1 MELLE
6 SGTKS
11 FLVMEAV
18 NGKSIGQRM
27 RKGERF
33 SSREILKT
41 GIALSGILCYLHA
54 QNPPVFYR
62 DLKPD
67 NVMIT
72 ERGEIYLVDFGAA
85 GTEET
90 GVEVR
95 YGTRGYAAPEQY
107 NGKCDARSDLYA
119 LGALLAAMAKHAKKR
134 QKRGLWRVMEKC
146 MQKKPEERYASA
158 REVKKALR
166 RLERKQKGRKTLR
179 IFAVFAFLTG
189 GAAAVASRM
198 PWGQFPAADEWE
210 EQGDLWFCGNPV
222 EEGSLPNYQKA
233 REAFLKADHLSQ
245 AGRVEQELVEYC
257 LADDAAREK
266 MQMEPLLAEFYDDT
280 QQEPE
285 KEKRCR
291 RYLAV
296 AGMYFSFSE
305 ELARENDTDAMRKG
319 IEVLEKAAGENMEG
333 KWEAVIWQRLAD
345 ACYLGGKSGDGE
357 REQDWCQESFLY
369 YERLLCSRQDGNRR
383 KNLLRAAELALQF
396 DMQEKTEPQ
405 RGSRNSGNGG
415 GHFLS
420 ADQKKMGGSRMRKKT
435 ICAMMTGFL
444 AVQGIEVHAETQQT
458 TGEAASAVESVE
470 LEAEIIENSDVTDAD
485 GKAGPEEL
493 LPDEK
498 SEEEPPIE
506 EKPEQEPEPP
516 EEKTDPAETGK
527 KETEEEKMLP
537 PTVIP
542 DPEKEPAERWE
553 ETDTKESGTEE
564 SDSERTDFGE
574 MDTEKP
580 DYEDAGS
587 EKSGTENLM
596 PEDSEPEKPDME
608 ETKQESPS
616 TEKESENQTSETKAP
631 EKEEPTVMPDAGKA
645 NTEKQEQTEPG
656 QSSPEKEELKT
667 DEQLPVAAAT
677 PEEVTQDP
685 DDTPLQTEESSPPPA
700 ETPSESAGEEPS
712 QIPPQIIADFI
723 LSQIAD
729 EDFEAPNPLII
740 RPADTSVEID
750 PGYTPEILLEG
761 AADTAEILSC
771 MVNGSEAEYE
781 WKENKICLKAES
793 LSEGYNRITVK
804 VRGADGIVRTMKP
817 WEVNV
822 KPKTSTLVSQRTSQK
837 PKGTH
842 LLQSL
847 RRLWNLIRAIAEI
860 QNQTTRYLRALC
872 RK

>member
-1 MELLE
+1 
-6 SGTKS
+6 
-11 FLVMEAV
+11 
-18 NGKSIGQRM
+18 
-27 RKGERF
+27 
-33 SSREILKT
+33 
-41 GIALSGILCYLHA
+41 
-54 QNPPVFYR
+54 
-62 DLKPD
+62 
-67 NVMIT
+67 
-72 ERGEIYLVDFGAA
+72 
-85 GTEET
+85 
-90 GVEVR
+90 
-95 YGTRGYAAPEQY
+95 
-107 NGKCDARSDLYA
+107 
-119 LGALLAAMAKHAKKR
+119 
-134 QKRGLWRVMEKC
+134 
-146 MQKKPEERYASA
+146 
-158 REVKKALR
+158 
-166 RLERKQKGRKTLR
+166 
-179 IFAVFAFLTG
+179 
-189 GAAAVASRM
+189 
-198 PWGQFPAADEWE
+198 
-210 EQGDLWFCGNPV
+210 
-222 EEGSLPNYQKA
+222 
-233 REAFLKADHLSQ
+233 
-245 AGRVEQELVEYC
+245 
-257 LADDAAREK
+257 
-266 MQMEPLLAEFYDDT
+266 
-280 QQEPE
+280 
-285 KEKRCR
+285 
-291 RYLAV
+291 
-296 AGMYFSFSE
+296 
-305 ELARENDTDAMRKG
+305 
-319 IEVLEKAAGENMEG
+319 
-333 KWEAVIWQRLAD
+333 
-345 ACYLGGKSGDGE
+345 
-357 REQDWCQESFLY
+357 
-369 YERLLCSRQDGNRR
+369 
-383 KNLLRAAELALQF
+383 
-396 DMQEKTEPQ
+396 
-405 RGSRNSGNGG
+405 
-415 GHFLS
+415 
-420 ADQKKMGGSRMRKKT
+420 MRKKT

-553 ETDTKESGTEE
+553 EEEEEISEDSESGKPEELPEAGDMGSGESESEEGCEETDTKESETE
-564 SDSERTDFGE
+564 
-574 MDTEKP
+574 
-580 DYEDAGS
+580 
-587 EKSGTENLM
+587 
-596 PEDSEPEKPDME
+596 
-608 ETKQESPS
+608 
-616 TEKESENQTSETKAP
+616 ESENQTSETKAP
-631 EKEEPTVMPDAGKA
+631 EKEEPTVMPDAGKS

-700 ETPSESAGEEPS
+700 ETSSESAGEEPS

-837 PKGTH
+837 PKGTR

>member
-1 MELLE
+1 
-6 SGTKS
+6 
-11 FLVMEAV
+11 
-18 NGKSIGQRM
+18 
-27 RKGERF
+27 
-33 SSREILKT
+33 
-41 GIALSGILCYLHA
+41 
-54 QNPPVFYR
+54 
-62 DLKPD
+62 
-67 NVMIT
+67 
-72 ERGEIYLVDFGAA
+72 
-85 GTEET
+85 
-90 GVEVR
+90 
-95 YGTRGYAAPEQY
+95 
-107 NGKCDARSDLYA
+107 
-119 LGALLAAMAKHAKKR
+119 
-134 QKRGLWRVMEKC
+134 
-146 MQKKPEERYASA
+146 
-158 REVKKALR
+158 
-166 RLERKQKGRKTLR
+166 
-179 IFAVFAFLTG
+179 
-189 GAAAVASRM
+189 
-198 PWGQFPAADEWE
+198 
-210 EQGDLWFCGNPV
+210 
-222 EEGSLPNYQKA
+222 
-233 REAFLKADHLSQ
+233 
-245 AGRVEQELVEYC
+245 
-257 LADDAAREK
+257 
-266 MQMEPLLAEFYDDT
+266 
-280 QQEPE
+280 
-285 KEKRCR
+285 
-291 RYLAV
+291 
-296 AGMYFSFSE
+296 
-305 ELARENDTDAMRKG
+305 
-319 IEVLEKAAGENMEG
+319 
-333 KWEAVIWQRLAD
+333 
-345 ACYLGGKSGDGE
+345 
-357 REQDWCQESFLY
+357 
-369 YERLLCSRQDGNRR
+369 
-383 KNLLRAAELALQF
+383 
-396 DMQEKTEPQ
+396 
-405 RGSRNSGNGG
+405 
-415 GHFLS
+415 
-420 ADQKKMGGSRMRKKT
+420 
-435 ICAMMTGFL
+435 MMTGFL

-506 EKPEQEPEPP
+506 EKPEQEPETP

-527 KETEEEKMLP
+527 KETEGEEKMLP

-542 DPEKEPAERWE
+542 DPEKEPAEKWEEEEKEISEDSESGKPEELPEEGDMGSGESESEEGCE
-553 ETDTKESGTEE
+553 ETDTKESETEE

-574 MDTEKP
+574 
-580 DYEDAGS
+580 
-587 EKSGTENLM
+587 
-596 PEDSEPEKPDME
+596 E

-616 TEKESENQTSETKAP
+616 TEKESENQNSETKAP
-631 EKEEPTVMPDAGKA
+631 EKEEPTVMPDAGKS

-685 DDTPLQTEESSPPPA
+685 DDIPLQTEESSPPPA

-740 RPADTSVEID
+740 RPADTSVEVD

-822 KPKTSTLVSQRTSQK
+822 NPKTSTLVSQRTSQR
-837 PKGTH
+837 PKGTR
-842 LLQSL
+842 LWQSL

>member
-1 MELLE
+1 
-6 SGTKS
+6 
-11 FLVMEAV
+11 
-18 NGKSIGQRM
+18 
-27 RKGERF
+27 
-33 SSREILKT
+33 
-41 GIALSGILCYLHA
+41 
-54 QNPPVFYR
+54 
-62 DLKPD
+62 
-67 NVMIT
+67 
-72 ERGEIYLVDFGAA
+72 
-85 GTEET
+85 
-90 GVEVR
+90 
-95 YGTRGYAAPEQY
+95 
-107 NGKCDARSDLYA
+107 
-119 LGALLAAMAKHAKKR
+119 
-134 QKRGLWRVMEKC
+134 
-146 MQKKPEERYASA
+146 
-158 REVKKALR
+158 
-166 RLERKQKGRKTLR
+166 
-179 IFAVFAFLTG
+179 
-189 GAAAVASRM
+189 
-198 PWGQFPAADEWE
+198 
-210 EQGDLWFCGNPV
+210 
-222 EEGSLPNYQKA
+222 
-233 REAFLKADHLSQ
+233 
-245 AGRVEQELVEYC
+245 
-257 LADDAAREK
+257 
-266 MQMEPLLAEFYDDT
+266 
-280 QQEPE
+280 
-285 KEKRCR
+285 
-291 RYLAV
+291 
-296 AGMYFSFSE
+296 
-305 ELARENDTDAMRKG
+305 
-319 IEVLEKAAGENMEG
+319 
-333 KWEAVIWQRLAD
+333 
-345 ACYLGGKSGDGE
+345 
-357 REQDWCQESFLY
+357 
-369 YERLLCSRQDGNRR
+369 
-383 KNLLRAAELALQF
+383 
-396 DMQEKTEPQ
+396 
-405 RGSRNSGNGG
+405 
-415 GHFLS
+415 
-420 ADQKKMGGSRMRKKT
+420 MRKKT

-470 LEAEIIENSDVTDAD
+470 LEAEIIGNSDVTDAD

-527 KETEEEKMLP
+527 KEKEGEEKMLP

-553 ETDTKESGTEE
+553 ETDTKESETEE

-596 PEDSEPEKPDME
+596 PEDPEPEKPDME

-631 EKEEPTVMPDAGKA
+631 EKEEPTVMPDVGKS
-645 NTEKQEQTEPG
+645 NIEKQEQTEPG

-685 DDTPLQTEESSPPPA
+685 DDIPLQTEESSPPPA

-837 PKGTH
+837 PKGTR

>member
-1 MELLE
+1 
-6 SGTKS
+6 
-11 FLVMEAV
+11 
-18 NGKSIGQRM
+18 
-27 RKGERF
+27 
-33 SSREILKT
+33 
-41 GIALSGILCYLHA
+41 
-54 QNPPVFYR
+54 
-62 DLKPD
+62 
-67 NVMIT
+67 
-72 ERGEIYLVDFGAA
+72 
-85 GTEET
+85 
-90 GVEVR
+90 
-95 YGTRGYAAPEQY
+95 
-107 NGKCDARSDLYA
+107 
-119 LGALLAAMAKHAKKR
+119 
-134 QKRGLWRVMEKC
+134 
-146 MQKKPEERYASA
+146 
-158 REVKKALR
+158 
-166 RLERKQKGRKTLR
+166 
-179 IFAVFAFLTG
+179 
-189 GAAAVASRM
+189 
-198 PWGQFPAADEWE
+198 
-210 EQGDLWFCGNPV
+210 
-222 EEGSLPNYQKA
+222 
-233 REAFLKADHLSQ
+233 
-245 AGRVEQELVEYC
+245 
-257 LADDAAREK
+257 
-266 MQMEPLLAEFYDDT
+266 
-280 QQEPE
+280 
-285 KEKRCR
+285 
-291 RYLAV
+291 
-296 AGMYFSFSE
+296 
-305 ELARENDTDAMRKG
+305 
-319 IEVLEKAAGENMEG
+319 
-333 KWEAVIWQRLAD
+333 
-345 ACYLGGKSGDGE
+345 
-357 REQDWCQESFLY
+357 
-369 YERLLCSRQDGNRR
+369 
-383 KNLLRAAELALQF
+383 
-396 DMQEKTEPQ
+396 
-405 RGSRNSGNGG
+405 
-415 GHFLS
+415 
-420 ADQKKMGGSRMRKKT
+420 MRKKT

-470 LEAEIIENSDVTDAD
+470 LKAEIIENSDVTDAD

-527 KETEEEKMLP
+527 KETEGEEKMLP

-553 ETDTKESGTEE
+553 EEEEEISEDSESGKPEELPEAGDMGSGESESEEGCEETDTKESETE
-564 SDSERTDFGE
+564 
-574 MDTEKP
+574 
-580 DYEDAGS
+580 
-587 EKSGTENLM
+587 
-596 PEDSEPEKPDME
+596 
-608 ETKQESPS
+608 
-616 TEKESENQTSETKAP
+616 ESENQTSETKAP
-631 EKEEPTVMPDAGKA
+631 EKEEPTVMPDAGKS
-645 NTEKQEQTEPG
+645 NTEKQEQTGPG

-685 DDTPLQTEESSPPPA
+685 DDIPLQTEESSPPPA

-712 QIPPQIIADFI
+712 QIRPQIIADFV

-837 PKGTH
+837 PKGIR
-842 LLQSL
+842 LWQSL

>member
-1 MELLE
+1 
-6 SGTKS
+6 
-11 FLVMEAV
+11 
-18 NGKSIGQRM
+18 
-27 RKGERF
+27 
-33 SSREILKT
+33 
-41 GIALSGILCYLHA
+41 
-54 QNPPVFYR
+54 
-62 DLKPD
+62 
-67 NVMIT
+67 
-72 ERGEIYLVDFGAA
+72 
-85 GTEET
+85 
-90 GVEVR
+90 
-95 YGTRGYAAPEQY
+95 
-107 NGKCDARSDLYA
+107 
-119 LGALLAAMAKHAKKR
+119 
-134 QKRGLWRVMEKC
+134 
-146 MQKKPEERYASA
+146 
-158 REVKKALR
+158 
-166 RLERKQKGRKTLR
+166 
-179 IFAVFAFLTG
+179 
-189 GAAAVASRM
+189 
-198 PWGQFPAADEWE
+198 
-210 EQGDLWFCGNPV
+210 
-222 EEGSLPNYQKA
+222 
-233 REAFLKADHLSQ
+233 
-245 AGRVEQELVEYC
+245 
-257 LADDAAREK
+257 
-266 MQMEPLLAEFYDDT
+266 
-280 QQEPE
+280 
-285 KEKRCR
+285 
-291 RYLAV
+291 
-296 AGMYFSFSE
+296 
-305 ELARENDTDAMRKG
+305 
-319 IEVLEKAAGENMEG
+319 
-333 KWEAVIWQRLAD
+333 
-345 ACYLGGKSGDGE
+345 
-357 REQDWCQESFLY
+357 
-369 YERLLCSRQDGNRR
+369 
-383 KNLLRAAELALQF
+383 
-396 DMQEKTEPQ
+396 
-405 RGSRNSGNGG
+405 
-415 GHFLS
+415 
-420 ADQKKMGGSRMRKKT
+420 MRKKT

-542 DPEKEPAERWE
+542 DPEKEPAERCE
-553 ETDTKESGTEE
+553 ETDTKESETEE

-580 DYEDAGS
+580 DYEDTGS

-596 PEDSEPEKPDME
+596 PEDPEPEKPDME

-631 EKEEPTVMPDAGKA
+631 EKEEPTVMPDAGKS
-645 NTEKQEQTEPG
+645 NTEKQEQTGPG

-685 DDTPLQTEESSPPPA
+685 DDIPLQTEESSPPPA

-837 PKGTH
+837 PKGTR

>member
-1 MELLE
+1 
-6 SGTKS
+6 
-11 FLVMEAV
+11 
-18 NGKSIGQRM
+18 
-27 RKGERF
+27 
-33 SSREILKT
+33 
-41 GIALSGILCYLHA
+41 
-54 QNPPVFYR
+54 
-62 DLKPD
+62 
-67 NVMIT
+67 
-72 ERGEIYLVDFGAA
+72 
-85 GTEET
+85 
-90 GVEVR
+90 
-95 YGTRGYAAPEQY
+95 
-107 NGKCDARSDLYA
+107 
-119 LGALLAAMAKHAKKR
+119 
-134 QKRGLWRVMEKC
+134 
-146 MQKKPEERYASA
+146 
-158 REVKKALR
+158 
-166 RLERKQKGRKTLR
+166 
-179 IFAVFAFLTG
+179 
-189 GAAAVASRM
+189 
-198 PWGQFPAADEWE
+198 
-210 EQGDLWFCGNPV
+210 
-222 EEGSLPNYQKA
+222 
-233 REAFLKADHLSQ
+233 
-245 AGRVEQELVEYC
+245 
-257 LADDAAREK
+257 
-266 MQMEPLLAEFYDDT
+266 
-280 QQEPE
+280 
-285 KEKRCR
+285 
-291 RYLAV
+291 
-296 AGMYFSFSE
+296 
-305 ELARENDTDAMRKG
+305 
-319 IEVLEKAAGENMEG
+319 
-333 KWEAVIWQRLAD
+333 
-345 ACYLGGKSGDGE
+345 
-357 REQDWCQESFLY
+357 
-369 YERLLCSRQDGNRR
+369 
-383 KNLLRAAELALQF
+383 
-396 DMQEKTEPQ
+396 
-405 RGSRNSGNGG
+405 
-415 GHFLS
+415 
-420 ADQKKMGGSRMRKKT
+420 
-435 ICAMMTGFL
+435 MMTGFL

-458 TGEAASAVESVE
+458 TGEAASAVESVK

-506 EKPEQEPEPP
+506 EKPEQEPETP

-527 KETEEEKMLP
+527 KETEGEEKMLP

-553 ETDTKESGTEE
+553 EEEKEISEDSESGKPEELPEEGDMGSGESESEEGCEETDTKESETEE

-574 MDTEKP
+574 
-580 DYEDAGS
+580 
-587 EKSGTENLM
+587 
-596 PEDSEPEKPDME
+596 E

-616 TEKESENQTSETKAP
+616 TEKESENQNSETKAP
-631 EKEEPTVMPDAGKA
+631 EKEEPTVMPDAGKS

-685 DDTPLQTEESSPPPA
+685 DDIPLQTEESSPPPA

-740 RPADTSVEID
+740 RPADTSVEVD

-793 LSEGYNRITVK
+793 FSEGYNRITVK

-822 KPKTSTLVSQRTSQK
+822 NPKTSTLVSQRTSQR
-837 PKGTH
+837 PKGTR
-842 LLQSL
+842 LWQSL

>member
-1 MELLE
+1 MPA
-6 SGTKS
+6 GCHGGS
-11 FLVMEAV
+11 F
-18 NGKSIGQRM
+18 R
-27 RKGERF
+27 
-33 SSREILKT
+33 
-41 GIALSGILCYLHA
+41 
-54 QNPPVFYR
+54 
-62 DLKPD
+62 
-67 NVMIT
+67 
-72 ERGEIYLVDFGAA
+72 
-85 GTEET
+85 
-90 GVEVR
+90 
-95 YGTRGYAAPEQY
+95 
-107 NGKCDARSDLYA
+107 
-119 LGALLAAMAKHAKKR
+119 
-134 QKRGLWRVMEKC
+134 
-146 MQKKPEERYASA
+146 
-158 REVKKALR
+158 
-166 RLERKQKGRKTLR
+166 
-179 IFAVFAFLTG
+179 
-189 GAAAVASRM
+189 
-198 PWGQFPAADEWE
+198 AADEWE

-285 KEKRCR
+285 KENAAADILLLQECILVFPKNWRVKMTR
-291 RYLAV
+291 RHAERNRS
-296 AGMYFSFSE
+296 AGKM
-305 ELARENDTDAMRKG
+305 
-319 IEVLEKAAGENMEG
+319 AAGENMEG
-333 KWEAVIWQRLAD
+333 QWEAVIWQRLAD

-396 DMQEKTEPQ
+396 DSRKSRTVPQ

-444 AVQGIEVHAETQQT
+444 AVQGTEVHAETQQT
-458 TGEAASAVESVE
+458 TGRGLQVAVESVE

-516 EEKTDPAETGK
+516 EEKTGPAETGK
-527 KETEEEKMLP
+527 KETEGEEKMLP
-537 PTVIP
+537 PTVVP

-553 ETDTKESGTEE
+553 EEEEEISEDSESGKPEELPEAGDMGSGESESEEGCEETDTKESETEE

-580 DYEDAGS
+580 DYEDTGS

-596 PEDSEPEKPDME
+596 PEDPEPEKPDME

-631 EKEEPTVMPDAGKA
+631 EKEEPTVMPDAGKS

-685 DDTPLQTEESSPPPA
+685 DDIPLQTEESSPPPA
-700 ETPSESAGEEPS
+700 ETLSESAGEEPS

-723 LSQIAD
+723 LAQIAD
-729 EDFEAPNPLII
+729 EDFEAPIPLII

-837 PKGTH
+837 PKGTR
-842 LLQSL
+842 LLAVPEAPLEPDS
-847 RRLWNLIRAIAEI
+847 
-860 QNQTTRYLRALC
+860 C
-872 RK
+872 HC

>member
-1 MELLE
+1 
-6 SGTKS
+6 
-11 FLVMEAV
+11 
-18 NGKSIGQRM
+18 
-27 RKGERF
+27 
-33 SSREILKT
+33 
-41 GIALSGILCYLHA
+41 
-54 QNPPVFYR
+54 
-62 DLKPD
+62 
-67 NVMIT
+67 
-72 ERGEIYLVDFGAA
+72 
-85 GTEET
+85 
-90 GVEVR
+90 
-95 YGTRGYAAPEQY
+95 
-107 NGKCDARSDLYA
+107 
-119 LGALLAAMAKHAKKR
+119 
-134 QKRGLWRVMEKC
+134 
-146 MQKKPEERYASA
+146 
-158 REVKKALR
+158 
-166 RLERKQKGRKTLR
+166 
-179 IFAVFAFLTG
+179 
-189 GAAAVASRM
+189 
-198 PWGQFPAADEWE
+198 
-210 EQGDLWFCGNPV
+210 
-222 EEGSLPNYQKA
+222 
-233 REAFLKADHLSQ
+233 
-245 AGRVEQELVEYC
+245 
-257 LADDAAREK
+257 
-266 MQMEPLLAEFYDDT
+266 
-280 QQEPE
+280 
-285 KEKRCR
+285 
-291 RYLAV
+291 
-296 AGMYFSFSE
+296 
-305 ELARENDTDAMRKG
+305 
-319 IEVLEKAAGENMEG
+319 
-333 KWEAVIWQRLAD
+333 
-345 ACYLGGKSGDGE
+345 
-357 REQDWCQESFLY
+357 
-369 YERLLCSRQDGNRR
+369 
-383 KNLLRAAELALQF
+383 
-396 DMQEKTEPQ
+396 
-405 RGSRNSGNGG
+405 
-415 GHFLS
+415 
-420 ADQKKMGGSRMRKKT
+420 MRKKT

-470 LEAEIIENSDVTDAD
+470 LKAEIIENSDVTDAD

-527 KETEEEKMLP
+527 KETEGEEKMLP

-542 DPEKEPAERWE
+542 DPEKEPAEKWEEEEEEISEDSESGKPEELPEAGDMGSGESESEEGCE
-553 ETDTKESGTEE
+553 ETDTKESETE
-564 SDSERTDFGE
+564 
-574 MDTEKP
+574 
-580 DYEDAGS
+580 
-587 EKSGTENLM
+587 
-596 PEDSEPEKPDME
+596 
-608 ETKQESPS
+608 
-616 TEKESENQTSETKAP
+616 ESENQTSETKAP
-631 EKEEPTVMPDAGKA
+631 EKEEPTVMPDAGKS

-685 DDTPLQTEESSPPPA
+685 DDIPLQTEESSPPPA

-729 EDFEAPNPLII
+729 EDFEAPIPLII

-837 PKGTH
+837 PKGTR
-842 LLQSL
+842 LWQSL

>member
-1 MELLE
+1 
-6 SGTKS
+6 
-11 FLVMEAV
+11 
-18 NGKSIGQRM
+18 
-27 RKGERF
+27 
-33 SSREILKT
+33 
-41 GIALSGILCYLHA
+41 
-54 QNPPVFYR
+54 
-62 DLKPD
+62 
-67 NVMIT
+67 
-72 ERGEIYLVDFGAA
+72 
-85 GTEET
+85 
-90 GVEVR
+90 
-95 YGTRGYAAPEQY
+95 
-107 NGKCDARSDLYA
+107 
-119 LGALLAAMAKHAKKR
+119 
-134 QKRGLWRVMEKC
+134 
-146 MQKKPEERYASA
+146 
-158 REVKKALR
+158 
-166 RLERKQKGRKTLR
+166 
-179 IFAVFAFLTG
+179 
-189 GAAAVASRM
+189 
-198 PWGQFPAADEWE
+198 
-210 EQGDLWFCGNPV
+210 
-222 EEGSLPNYQKA
+222 
-233 REAFLKADHLSQ
+233 
-245 AGRVEQELVEYC
+245 
-257 LADDAAREK
+257 
-266 MQMEPLLAEFYDDT
+266 
-280 QQEPE
+280 
-285 KEKRCR
+285 
-291 RYLAV
+291 
-296 AGMYFSFSE
+296 
-305 ELARENDTDAMRKG
+305 
-319 IEVLEKAAGENMEG
+319 
-333 KWEAVIWQRLAD
+333 
-345 ACYLGGKSGDGE
+345 
-357 REQDWCQESFLY
+357 
-369 YERLLCSRQDGNRR
+369 
-383 KNLLRAAELALQF
+383 
-396 DMQEKTEPQ
+396 
-405 RGSRNSGNGG
+405 
-415 GHFLS
+415 
-420 ADQKKMGGSRMRKKT
+420 MRKKT

-527 KETEEEKMLP
+527 KEKEGEEKMLP

-553 ETDTKESGTEE
+553 ETDTKESETEE

-596 PEDSEPEKPDME
+596 PEDPEPEKPDME

-631 EKEEPTVMPDAGKA
+631 EKEEPTVMPDAGKS
-645 NTEKQEQTEPG
+645 NTEKQEQTGPG

-685 DDTPLQTEESSPPPA
+685 DDIPLQTEESSPPPA
-700 ETPSESAGEEPS
+700 ETPSKSAGEEPS
-712 QIPPQIIADFI
+712 QIRPQIIADFV

-837 PKGTH
+837 PKGTR

-847 RRLWNLIRAIAEI
+847 RHLWNLIRAIAEI

>member
-1 MELLE
+1 
-6 SGTKS
+6 
-11 FLVMEAV
+11 
-18 NGKSIGQRM
+18 
-27 RKGERF
+27 
-33 SSREILKT
+33 
-41 GIALSGILCYLHA
+41 
-54 QNPPVFYR
+54 
-62 DLKPD
+62 
-67 NVMIT
+67 
-72 ERGEIYLVDFGAA
+72 
-85 GTEET
+85 
-90 GVEVR
+90 
-95 YGTRGYAAPEQY
+95 
-107 NGKCDARSDLYA
+107 
-119 LGALLAAMAKHAKKR
+119 
-134 QKRGLWRVMEKC
+134 
-146 MQKKPEERYASA
+146 
-158 REVKKALR
+158 
-166 RLERKQKGRKTLR
+166 
-179 IFAVFAFLTG
+179 
-189 GAAAVASRM
+189 
-198 PWGQFPAADEWE
+198 
-210 EQGDLWFCGNPV
+210 
-222 EEGSLPNYQKA
+222 
-233 REAFLKADHLSQ
+233 
-245 AGRVEQELVEYC
+245 
-257 LADDAAREK
+257 
-266 MQMEPLLAEFYDDT
+266 
-280 QQEPE
+280 
-285 KEKRCR
+285 
-291 RYLAV
+291 
-296 AGMYFSFSE
+296 
-305 ELARENDTDAMRKG
+305 
-319 IEVLEKAAGENMEG
+319 
-333 KWEAVIWQRLAD
+333 
-345 ACYLGGKSGDGE
+345 
-357 REQDWCQESFLY
+357 
-369 YERLLCSRQDGNRR
+369 
-383 KNLLRAAELALQF
+383 
-396 DMQEKTEPQ
+396 
-405 RGSRNSGNGG
+405 
-415 GHFLS
+415 
-420 ADQKKMGGSRMRKKT
+420 
-435 ICAMMTGFL
+435 MMTGFL

-527 KETEEEKMLP
+527 KETEGEEKMLP

-553 ETDTKESGTEE
+553 EEEEEISEDSESGKPEELPEAGDMGSGESESEEGCEETDTKESETE
-564 SDSERTDFGE
+564 
-574 MDTEKP
+574 
-580 DYEDAGS
+580 
-587 EKSGTENLM
+587 
-596 PEDSEPEKPDME
+596 
-608 ETKQESPS
+608 
-616 TEKESENQTSETKAP
+616 ESENQTSETKAP
-631 EKEEPTVMPDAGKA
+631 EKEEPTVMPDAGKS

-685 DDTPLQTEESSPPPA
+685 DDIPLQTEESSPPPA

-729 EDFEAPNPLII
+729 EDFEAPIPLII
-740 RPADTSVEID
+740 RPADTSVEVD

-837 PKGTH
+837 PKGTR
-842 LLQSL
+842 LWQSL

>member
-1 MELLE
+1 
-6 SGTKS
+6 
-11 FLVMEAV
+11 
-18 NGKSIGQRM
+18 
-27 RKGERF
+27 
-33 SSREILKT
+33 
-41 GIALSGILCYLHA
+41 
-54 QNPPVFYR
+54 
-62 DLKPD
+62 
-67 NVMIT
+67 
-72 ERGEIYLVDFGAA
+72 
-85 GTEET
+85 
-90 GVEVR
+90 
-95 YGTRGYAAPEQY
+95 
-107 NGKCDARSDLYA
+107 
-119 LGALLAAMAKHAKKR
+119 
-134 QKRGLWRVMEKC
+134 
-146 MQKKPEERYASA
+146 
-158 REVKKALR
+158 
-166 RLERKQKGRKTLR
+166 
-179 IFAVFAFLTG
+179 
-189 GAAAVASRM
+189 
-198 PWGQFPAADEWE
+198 
-210 EQGDLWFCGNPV
+210 
-222 EEGSLPNYQKA
+222 
-233 REAFLKADHLSQ
+233 
-245 AGRVEQELVEYC
+245 
-257 LADDAAREK
+257 
-266 MQMEPLLAEFYDDT
+266 
-280 QQEPE
+280 
-285 KEKRCR
+285 
-291 RYLAV
+291 
-296 AGMYFSFSE
+296 
-305 ELARENDTDAMRKG
+305 
-319 IEVLEKAAGENMEG
+319 
-333 KWEAVIWQRLAD
+333 
-345 ACYLGGKSGDGE
+345 
-357 REQDWCQESFLY
+357 
-369 YERLLCSRQDGNRR
+369 
-383 KNLLRAAELALQF
+383 
-396 DMQEKTEPQ
+396 
-405 RGSRNSGNGG
+405 
-415 GHFLS
+415 
-420 ADQKKMGGSRMRKKT
+420 MRKKT

-527 KETEEEKMLP
+527 KEKEGEEKMLP

-553 ETDTKESGTEE
+553 ETDTKESETEE

-596 PEDSEPEKPDME
+596 PEDPEPEKPDME

-631 EKEEPTVMPDAGKA
+631 EKEEPTVMPDAGKS
-645 NTEKQEQTEPG
+645 NTEKQEQTGPG

-685 DDTPLQTEESSPPPA
+685 DDIPLQTEESSPPPA
-700 ETPSESAGEEPS
+700 ETPSKSAGEEPS
-712 QIPPQIIADFI
+712 QIRPQIIADFV

-837 PKGTH
+837 PKGTR

>member
-1 MELLE
+1 
-6 SGTKS
+6 
-11 FLVMEAV
+11 
-18 NGKSIGQRM
+18 
-27 RKGERF
+27 
-33 SSREILKT
+33 
-41 GIALSGILCYLHA
+41 
-54 QNPPVFYR
+54 
-62 DLKPD
+62 
-67 NVMIT
+67 
-72 ERGEIYLVDFGAA
+72 
-85 GTEET
+85 
-90 GVEVR
+90 
-95 YGTRGYAAPEQY
+95 
-107 NGKCDARSDLYA
+107 
-119 LGALLAAMAKHAKKR
+119 
-134 QKRGLWRVMEKC
+134 
-146 MQKKPEERYASA
+146 
-158 REVKKALR
+158 
-166 RLERKQKGRKTLR
+166 
-179 IFAVFAFLTG
+179 
-189 GAAAVASRM
+189 
-198 PWGQFPAADEWE
+198 
-210 EQGDLWFCGNPV
+210 
-222 EEGSLPNYQKA
+222 
-233 REAFLKADHLSQ
+233 
-245 AGRVEQELVEYC
+245 
-257 LADDAAREK
+257 
-266 MQMEPLLAEFYDDT
+266 
-280 QQEPE
+280 
-285 KEKRCR
+285 
-291 RYLAV
+291 
-296 AGMYFSFSE
+296 
-305 ELARENDTDAMRKG
+305 
-319 IEVLEKAAGENMEG
+319 
-333 KWEAVIWQRLAD
+333 
-345 ACYLGGKSGDGE
+345 
-357 REQDWCQESFLY
+357 
-369 YERLLCSRQDGNRR
+369 
-383 KNLLRAAELALQF
+383 
-396 DMQEKTEPQ
+396 
-405 RGSRNSGNGG
+405 
-415 GHFLS
+415 
-420 ADQKKMGGSRMRKKT
+420 
-435 ICAMMTGFL
+435 MMTGFL

-527 KETEEEKMLP
+527 KEKEGEEKMLP

-553 ETDTKESGTEE
+553 EEEEEISEDSESGKPEELPEAGDMGSGESESEEGCEETDTKESETE
-564 SDSERTDFGE
+564 
-574 MDTEKP
+574 
-580 DYEDAGS
+580 
-587 EKSGTENLM
+587 
-596 PEDSEPEKPDME
+596 
-608 ETKQESPS
+608 
-616 TEKESENQTSETKAP
+616 ESENQTSETKAP
-631 EKEEPTVMPDAGKA
+631 EKEEPAVMPDVGKA
-645 NTEKQEQTEPG
+645 NIKKQEQTEPG

-685 DDTPLQTEESSPPPA
+685 DDIPLQTEESSPPPA

-822 KPKTSTLVSQRTSQK
+822 KPKTSTLVSQRASQK
-837 PKGTH
+837 PKGTR
-842 LLQSL
+842 LWQSL

>member
-1 MELLE
+1 
-6 SGTKS
+6 
-11 FLVMEAV
+11 
-18 NGKSIGQRM
+18 
-27 RKGERF
+27 
-33 SSREILKT
+33 
-41 GIALSGILCYLHA
+41 
-54 QNPPVFYR
+54 
-62 DLKPD
+62 
-67 NVMIT
+67 
-72 ERGEIYLVDFGAA
+72 
-85 GTEET
+85 
-90 GVEVR
+90 
-95 YGTRGYAAPEQY
+95 
-107 NGKCDARSDLYA
+107 
-119 LGALLAAMAKHAKKR
+119 
-134 QKRGLWRVMEKC
+134 
-146 MQKKPEERYASA
+146 
-158 REVKKALR
+158 
-166 RLERKQKGRKTLR
+166 
-179 IFAVFAFLTG
+179 
-189 GAAAVASRM
+189 
-198 PWGQFPAADEWE
+198 
-210 EQGDLWFCGNPV
+210 
-222 EEGSLPNYQKA
+222 
-233 REAFLKADHLSQ
+233 
-245 AGRVEQELVEYC
+245 
-257 LADDAAREK
+257 
-266 MQMEPLLAEFYDDT
+266 
-280 QQEPE
+280 
-285 KEKRCR
+285 
-291 RYLAV
+291 
-296 AGMYFSFSE
+296 
-305 ELARENDTDAMRKG
+305 
-319 IEVLEKAAGENMEG
+319 
-333 KWEAVIWQRLAD
+333 
-345 ACYLGGKSGDGE
+345 
-357 REQDWCQESFLY
+357 
-369 YERLLCSRQDGNRR
+369 
-383 KNLLRAAELALQF
+383 
-396 DMQEKTEPQ
+396 
-405 RGSRNSGNGG
+405 
-415 GHFLS
+415 
-420 ADQKKMGGSRMRKKT
+420 MRKKT

-553 ETDTKESGTEE
+553 ETDTKESETEE

-596 PEDSEPEKPDME
+596 PEDPEPEKPDME

-631 EKEEPTVMPDAGKA
+631 EKEEPTVMPDVGKS
-645 NTEKQEQTEPG
+645 NIEKQEQTEPG

-685 DDTPLQTEESSPPPA
+685 DDIPLQTEESSPPPA
-700 ETPSESAGEEPS
+700 ETPSKSAGEEPS
-712 QIPPQIIADFI
+712 QIRPQIIADFV

-837 PKGTH
+837 PKGTR

>member
-1 MELLE
+1 
-6 SGTKS
+6 
-11 FLVMEAV
+11 
-18 NGKSIGQRM
+18 
-27 RKGERF
+27 
-33 SSREILKT
+33 
-41 GIALSGILCYLHA
+41 
-54 QNPPVFYR
+54 
-62 DLKPD
+62 
-67 NVMIT
+67 
-72 ERGEIYLVDFGAA
+72 
-85 GTEET
+85 
-90 GVEVR
+90 
-95 YGTRGYAAPEQY
+95 
-107 NGKCDARSDLYA
+107 
-119 LGALLAAMAKHAKKR
+119 
-134 QKRGLWRVMEKC
+134 
-146 MQKKPEERYASA
+146 
-158 REVKKALR
+158 
-166 RLERKQKGRKTLR
+166 
-179 IFAVFAFLTG
+179 
-189 GAAAVASRM
+189 
-198 PWGQFPAADEWE
+198 
-210 EQGDLWFCGNPV
+210 
-222 EEGSLPNYQKA
+222 
-233 REAFLKADHLSQ
+233 
-245 AGRVEQELVEYC
+245 
-257 LADDAAREK
+257 
-266 MQMEPLLAEFYDDT
+266 
-280 QQEPE
+280 
-285 KEKRCR
+285 
-291 RYLAV
+291 
-296 AGMYFSFSE
+296 
-305 ELARENDTDAMRKG
+305 
-319 IEVLEKAAGENMEG
+319 
-333 KWEAVIWQRLAD
+333 
-345 ACYLGGKSGDGE
+345 
-357 REQDWCQESFLY
+357 
-369 YERLLCSRQDGNRR
+369 
-383 KNLLRAAELALQF
+383 
-396 DMQEKTEPQ
+396 
-405 RGSRNSGNGG
+405 
-415 GHFLS
+415 
-420 ADQKKMGGSRMRKKT
+420 MRKKT

-444 AVQGIEVHAETQQT
+444 AIQGIEVHAETQQT

-506 EKPEQEPEPP
+506 EKPEQEPETP

-527 KETEEEKMLP
+527 EETEGEEKMLP

-553 ETDTKESGTEE
+553 EEEKEISEDSESGKPEELPEAGDMGSGESESEEGCEETDTKESETEE

-574 MDTEKP
+574 
-580 DYEDAGS
+580 
-587 EKSGTENLM
+587 
-596 PEDSEPEKPDME
+596 E

-616 TEKESENQTSETKAP
+616 TEKESENQNSETKAP
-631 EKEEPTVMPDAGKA
+631 EKEEPTVMPDAGKS

-667 DEQLPVAAAT
+667 DEQLPVAAAA

-685 DDTPLQTEESSPPPA
+685 DDIPLQTEESSPPPA

-740 RPADTSVEID
+740 RPADTSVEVD

-781 WKENKICLKAES
+781 WKENKLCLKAES

-837 PKGTH
+837 PKETR
-842 LLQSL
+842 LWQSL

>member
-1 MELLE
+1 
-6 SGTKS
+6 
-11 FLVMEAV
+11 
-18 NGKSIGQRM
+18 
-27 RKGERF
+27 
-33 SSREILKT
+33 
-41 GIALSGILCYLHA
+41 
-54 QNPPVFYR
+54 
-62 DLKPD
+62 
-67 NVMIT
+67 
-72 ERGEIYLVDFGAA
+72 
-85 GTEET
+85 
-90 GVEVR
+90 
-95 YGTRGYAAPEQY
+95 
-107 NGKCDARSDLYA
+107 
-119 LGALLAAMAKHAKKR
+119 
-134 QKRGLWRVMEKC
+134 
-146 MQKKPEERYASA
+146 
-158 REVKKALR
+158 
-166 RLERKQKGRKTLR
+166 
-179 IFAVFAFLTG
+179 
-189 GAAAVASRM
+189 
-198 PWGQFPAADEWE
+198 
-210 EQGDLWFCGNPV
+210 
-222 EEGSLPNYQKA
+222 
-233 REAFLKADHLSQ
+233 
-245 AGRVEQELVEYC
+245 
-257 LADDAAREK
+257 
-266 MQMEPLLAEFYDDT
+266 
-280 QQEPE
+280 
-285 KEKRCR
+285 
-291 RYLAV
+291 
-296 AGMYFSFSE
+296 
-305 ELARENDTDAMRKG
+305 
-319 IEVLEKAAGENMEG
+319 
-333 KWEAVIWQRLAD
+333 
-345 ACYLGGKSGDGE
+345 
-357 REQDWCQESFLY
+357 
-369 YERLLCSRQDGNRR
+369 
-383 KNLLRAAELALQF
+383 
-396 DMQEKTEPQ
+396 
-405 RGSRNSGNGG
+405 
-415 GHFLS
+415 
-420 ADQKKMGGSRMRKKT
+420 MRKKT

-527 KETEEEKMLP
+527 KETEGEEKMLP

-542 DPEKEPAERWE
+542 DPEKEPAEKWEEEEKEISEDSESGKPEELPEAGDMGSEESESEEGCE
-553 ETDTKESGTEE
+553 ETDTKESETEE

-574 MDTEKP
+574 
-580 DYEDAGS
+580 
-587 EKSGTENLM
+587 
-596 PEDSEPEKPDME
+596 E

-616 TEKESENQTSETKAP
+616 TEKESENQNSETKAP
-631 EKEEPTVMPDAGKA
+631 EKEEPTVMPDTGKS

-685 DDTPLQTEESSPPPA
+685 DDIPLQTEESSPPPA

-729 EDFEAPNPLII
+729 EDFEAPNPLTI
-740 RPADTSVEID
+740 RPADTSVEVD

-822 KPKTSTLVSQRTSQK
+822 KPKTSTLVSQRTSQR
-837 PKGTH
+837 PKGTR
-842 LLQSL
+842 LWQSL

>member
-1 MELLE
+1 
-6 SGTKS
+6 
-11 FLVMEAV
+11 
-18 NGKSIGQRM
+18 
-27 RKGERF
+27 
-33 SSREILKT
+33 
-41 GIALSGILCYLHA
+41 
-54 QNPPVFYR
+54 
-62 DLKPD
+62 
-67 NVMIT
+67 
-72 ERGEIYLVDFGAA
+72 
-85 GTEET
+85 
-90 GVEVR
+90 
-95 YGTRGYAAPEQY
+95 
-107 NGKCDARSDLYA
+107 
-119 LGALLAAMAKHAKKR
+119 
-134 QKRGLWRVMEKC
+134 
-146 MQKKPEERYASA
+146 
-158 REVKKALR
+158 
-166 RLERKQKGRKTLR
+166 
-179 IFAVFAFLTG
+179 
-189 GAAAVASRM
+189 
-198 PWGQFPAADEWE
+198 
-210 EQGDLWFCGNPV
+210 
-222 EEGSLPNYQKA
+222 
-233 REAFLKADHLSQ
+233 
-245 AGRVEQELVEYC
+245 
-257 LADDAAREK
+257 
-266 MQMEPLLAEFYDDT
+266 
-280 QQEPE
+280 
-285 KEKRCR
+285 
-291 RYLAV
+291 
-296 AGMYFSFSE
+296 
-305 ELARENDTDAMRKG
+305 
-319 IEVLEKAAGENMEG
+319 
-333 KWEAVIWQRLAD
+333 
-345 ACYLGGKSGDGE
+345 
-357 REQDWCQESFLY
+357 
-369 YERLLCSRQDGNRR
+369 
-383 KNLLRAAELALQF
+383 
-396 DMQEKTEPQ
+396 
-405 RGSRNSGNGG
+405 
-415 GHFLS
+415 
-420 ADQKKMGGSRMRKKT
+420 MRKKT

-553 ETDTKESGTEE
+553 ETDTKESETEE

-580 DYEDAGS
+580 DYEDTGS

-596 PEDSEPEKPDME
+596 PEDPEPEKPDME

-631 EKEEPTVMPDAGKA
+631 EKEEPTVMPDAGKS

-685 DDTPLQTEESSPPPA
+685 DDTPLQTEESSPPSA

-837 PKGTH
+837 PKGTR

>member
-1 MELLE
+1 
-6 SGTKS
+6 
-11 FLVMEAV
+11 
-18 NGKSIGQRM
+18 
-27 RKGERF
+27 
-33 SSREILKT
+33 
-41 GIALSGILCYLHA
+41 
-54 QNPPVFYR
+54 
-62 DLKPD
+62 
-67 NVMIT
+67 
-72 ERGEIYLVDFGAA
+72 
-85 GTEET
+85 
-90 GVEVR
+90 
-95 YGTRGYAAPEQY
+95 
-107 NGKCDARSDLYA
+107 
-119 LGALLAAMAKHAKKR
+119 
-134 QKRGLWRVMEKC
+134 
-146 MQKKPEERYASA
+146 
-158 REVKKALR
+158 
-166 RLERKQKGRKTLR
+166 
-179 IFAVFAFLTG
+179 
-189 GAAAVASRM
+189 
-198 PWGQFPAADEWE
+198 
-210 EQGDLWFCGNPV
+210 
-222 EEGSLPNYQKA
+222 
-233 REAFLKADHLSQ
+233 
-245 AGRVEQELVEYC
+245 
-257 LADDAAREK
+257 
-266 MQMEPLLAEFYDDT
+266 
-280 QQEPE
+280 
-285 KEKRCR
+285 
-291 RYLAV
+291 
-296 AGMYFSFSE
+296 
-305 ELARENDTDAMRKG
+305 
-319 IEVLEKAAGENMEG
+319 
-333 KWEAVIWQRLAD
+333 
-345 ACYLGGKSGDGE
+345 
-357 REQDWCQESFLY
+357 
-369 YERLLCSRQDGNRR
+369 
-383 KNLLRAAELALQF
+383 
-396 DMQEKTEPQ
+396 
-405 RGSRNSGNGG
+405 
-415 GHFLS
+415 
-420 ADQKKMGGSRMRKKT
+420 
-435 ICAMMTGFL
+435 MMTGFL

-527 KETEEEKMLP
+527 KETEGEEKMLP

-553 ETDTKESGTEE
+553 EEEEEISEDSESGKPEELPEAGDMGSGELESEEGCEETDTKESETEE

-574 MDTEKP
+574 
-580 DYEDAGS
+580 
-587 EKSGTENLM
+587 
-596 PEDSEPEKPDME
+596 E
-608 ETKQESPS
+608 ETKQKSPS

-631 EKEEPTVMPDAGKA
+631 EKEEPTVMPDAGKS

-685 DDTPLQTEESSPPPA
+685 DDIPLQTEESSPPPA

-837 PKGTH
+837 PKGTR
-842 LLQSL
+842 LWQSL

>member
-1 MELLE
+1 
-6 SGTKS
+6 
-11 FLVMEAV
+11 
-18 NGKSIGQRM
+18 
-27 RKGERF
+27 
-33 SSREILKT
+33 
-41 GIALSGILCYLHA
+41 
-54 QNPPVFYR
+54 
-62 DLKPD
+62 
-67 NVMIT
+67 
-72 ERGEIYLVDFGAA
+72 
-85 GTEET
+85 
-90 GVEVR
+90 
-95 YGTRGYAAPEQY
+95 
-107 NGKCDARSDLYA
+107 
-119 LGALLAAMAKHAKKR
+119 
-134 QKRGLWRVMEKC
+134 
-146 MQKKPEERYASA
+146 
-158 REVKKALR
+158 
-166 RLERKQKGRKTLR
+166 
-179 IFAVFAFLTG
+179 
-189 GAAAVASRM
+189 
-198 PWGQFPAADEWE
+198 
-210 EQGDLWFCGNPV
+210 
-222 EEGSLPNYQKA
+222 
-233 REAFLKADHLSQ
+233 
-245 AGRVEQELVEYC
+245 
-257 LADDAAREK
+257 
-266 MQMEPLLAEFYDDT
+266 
-280 QQEPE
+280 
-285 KEKRCR
+285 
-291 RYLAV
+291 
-296 AGMYFSFSE
+296 
-305 ELARENDTDAMRKG
+305 
-319 IEVLEKAAGENMEG
+319 
-333 KWEAVIWQRLAD
+333 
-345 ACYLGGKSGDGE
+345 
-357 REQDWCQESFLY
+357 
-369 YERLLCSRQDGNRR
+369 
-383 KNLLRAAELALQF
+383 
-396 DMQEKTEPQ
+396 
-405 RGSRNSGNGG
+405 
-415 GHFLS
+415 
-420 ADQKKMGGSRMRKKT
+420 MRKKT

-444 AVQGIEVHAETQQT
+444 AIQGIEVHAETQQT

-498 SEEEPPIE
+498 SEEEPPME

-527 KETEEEKMLP
+527 KETEGEEKMLP

-542 DPEKEPAERWE
+542 DPEKEPAEKWEEEEKEISEDSESGKPEELPEEGDMGSGESESEEGCE
-553 ETDTKESGTEE
+553 ETDTKESETEE

-574 MDTEKP
+574 
-580 DYEDAGS
+580 
-587 EKSGTENLM
+587 
-596 PEDSEPEKPDME
+596 E

-616 TEKESENQTSETKAP
+616 TEKESENQNSETKAP
-631 EKEEPTVMPDAGKA
+631 EKEEPTVMPDAGKS

-667 DEQLPVAAAT
+667 DEQLPVAAAA

-685 DDTPLQTEESSPPPA
+685 DDIPLQTEESSPPPA

-740 RPADTSVEID
+740 RPADTSVEVD

-822 KPKTSTLVSQRTSQK
+822 KPKTSTLVSQRTSQR
-837 PKGTH
+837 PKGTR
-842 LLQSL
+842 LWQSL

>member
-1 MELLE
+1 
-6 SGTKS
+6 
-11 FLVMEAV
+11 
-18 NGKSIGQRM
+18 
-27 RKGERF
+27 
-33 SSREILKT
+33 
-41 GIALSGILCYLHA
+41 
-54 QNPPVFYR
+54 
-62 DLKPD
+62 
-67 NVMIT
+67 
-72 ERGEIYLVDFGAA
+72 
-85 GTEET
+85 
-90 GVEVR
+90 
-95 YGTRGYAAPEQY
+95 
-107 NGKCDARSDLYA
+107 
-119 LGALLAAMAKHAKKR
+119 
-134 QKRGLWRVMEKC
+134 
-146 MQKKPEERYASA
+146 
-158 REVKKALR
+158 
-166 RLERKQKGRKTLR
+166 
-179 IFAVFAFLTG
+179 
-189 GAAAVASRM
+189 
-198 PWGQFPAADEWE
+198 
-210 EQGDLWFCGNPV
+210 
-222 EEGSLPNYQKA
+222 
-233 REAFLKADHLSQ
+233 
-245 AGRVEQELVEYC
+245 
-257 LADDAAREK
+257 
-266 MQMEPLLAEFYDDT
+266 
-280 QQEPE
+280 
-285 KEKRCR
+285 
-291 RYLAV
+291 
-296 AGMYFSFSE
+296 
-305 ELARENDTDAMRKG
+305 
-319 IEVLEKAAGENMEG
+319 
-333 KWEAVIWQRLAD
+333 
-345 ACYLGGKSGDGE
+345 
-357 REQDWCQESFLY
+357 
-369 YERLLCSRQDGNRR
+369 
-383 KNLLRAAELALQF
+383 
-396 DMQEKTEPQ
+396 
-405 RGSRNSGNGG
+405 
-415 GHFLS
+415 
-420 ADQKKMGGSRMRKKT
+420 MRKKT

-527 KETEEEKMLP
+527 KEKEGEEKMLP

-553 ETDTKESGTEE
+553 EEEEEISEDSESGKPEELPEAGDMGSGESESEEGCEETDTKESETEE
-564 SDSERTDFGE
+564 
-574 MDTEKP
+574 P
-580 DYEDAGS
+580 
-587 EKSGTENLM
+587 
-596 PEDSEPEKPDME
+596 
-608 ETKQESPS
+608 
-616 TEKESENQTSETKAP
+616 ENQTSETKTP
-631 EKEEPTVMPDAGKA
+631 EKEEPTVMPDAGKS
-645 NTEKQEQTEPG
+645 NTEKQEQTGPG

-685 DDTPLQTEESSPPPA
+685 DDIPLQTEESSPPPA
-700 ETPSESAGEEPS
+700 ETPSKSAGEEPS
-712 QIPPQIIADFI
+712 QIRPQIIADFV

-837 PKGTH
+837 PKGTR

>member
-1 MELLE
+1 
-6 SGTKS
+6 
-11 FLVMEAV
+11 
-18 NGKSIGQRM
+18 
-27 RKGERF
+27 
-33 SSREILKT
+33 
-41 GIALSGILCYLHA
+41 
-54 QNPPVFYR
+54 
-62 DLKPD
+62 
-67 NVMIT
+67 
-72 ERGEIYLVDFGAA
+72 
-85 GTEET
+85 
-90 GVEVR
+90 
-95 YGTRGYAAPEQY
+95 
-107 NGKCDARSDLYA
+107 
-119 LGALLAAMAKHAKKR
+119 
-134 QKRGLWRVMEKC
+134 
-146 MQKKPEERYASA
+146 
-158 REVKKALR
+158 
-166 RLERKQKGRKTLR
+166 
-179 IFAVFAFLTG
+179 
-189 GAAAVASRM
+189 
-198 PWGQFPAADEWE
+198 
-210 EQGDLWFCGNPV
+210 
-222 EEGSLPNYQKA
+222 
-233 REAFLKADHLSQ
+233 
-245 AGRVEQELVEYC
+245 
-257 LADDAAREK
+257 
-266 MQMEPLLAEFYDDT
+266 
-280 QQEPE
+280 
-285 KEKRCR
+285 
-291 RYLAV
+291 
-296 AGMYFSFSE
+296 
-305 ELARENDTDAMRKG
+305 
-319 IEVLEKAAGENMEG
+319 
-333 KWEAVIWQRLAD
+333 
-345 ACYLGGKSGDGE
+345 
-357 REQDWCQESFLY
+357 
-369 YERLLCSRQDGNRR
+369 
-383 KNLLRAAELALQF
+383 
-396 DMQEKTEPQ
+396 
-405 RGSRNSGNGG
+405 
-415 GHFLS
+415 
-420 ADQKKMGGSRMRKKT
+420 MRKKT

-527 KETEEEKMLP
+527 KETEGEEKMLP

-553 ETDTKESGTEE
+553 EEEEEISEDSESGKPEELPEAGDMGSGESESEEGCEETDTKESETE
-564 SDSERTDFGE
+564 
-574 MDTEKP
+574 
-580 DYEDAGS
+580 
-587 EKSGTENLM
+587 
-596 PEDSEPEKPDME
+596 
-608 ETKQESPS
+608 
-616 TEKESENQTSETKAP
+616 ESENQTSETKAP
-631 EKEEPTVMPDAGKA
+631 EKEEPTVMPDAGKS

-685 DDTPLQTEESSPPPA
+685 DDIPLQTEESSPPPA

-729 EDFEAPNPLII
+729 EDFEALNPLII
-740 RPADTSVEID
+740 RPADTSIEVD

-822 KPKTSTLVSQRTSQK
+822 KPKTSTLVSQRTSQRT
-837 PKGTH
+837 KGTR
-842 LLQSL
+842 LWQSL

>member
-1 MELLE
+1 
-6 SGTKS
+6 
-11 FLVMEAV
+11 
-18 NGKSIGQRM
+18 
-27 RKGERF
+27 
-33 SSREILKT
+33 
-41 GIALSGILCYLHA
+41 
-54 QNPPVFYR
+54 
-62 DLKPD
+62 
-67 NVMIT
+67 
-72 ERGEIYLVDFGAA
+72 
-85 GTEET
+85 
-90 GVEVR
+90 
-95 YGTRGYAAPEQY
+95 
-107 NGKCDARSDLYA
+107 
-119 LGALLAAMAKHAKKR
+119 
-134 QKRGLWRVMEKC
+134 
-146 MQKKPEERYASA
+146 
-158 REVKKALR
+158 
-166 RLERKQKGRKTLR
+166 
-179 IFAVFAFLTG
+179 
-189 GAAAVASRM
+189 
-198 PWGQFPAADEWE
+198 
-210 EQGDLWFCGNPV
+210 
-222 EEGSLPNYQKA
+222 
-233 REAFLKADHLSQ
+233 
-245 AGRVEQELVEYC
+245 
-257 LADDAAREK
+257 
-266 MQMEPLLAEFYDDT
+266 
-280 QQEPE
+280 
-285 KEKRCR
+285 
-291 RYLAV
+291 
-296 AGMYFSFSE
+296 
-305 ELARENDTDAMRKG
+305 
-319 IEVLEKAAGENMEG
+319 
-333 KWEAVIWQRLAD
+333 
-345 ACYLGGKSGDGE
+345 
-357 REQDWCQESFLY
+357 
-369 YERLLCSRQDGNRR
+369 
-383 KNLLRAAELALQF
+383 
-396 DMQEKTEPQ
+396 
-405 RGSRNSGNGG
+405 
-415 GHFLS
+415 
-420 ADQKKMGGSRMRKKT
+420 MRKKT

-516 EEKTDPAETGK
+516 EEKTDLAETGK
-527 KETEEEKMLP
+527 KETEGEEKMLP

-553 ETDTKESGTEE
+553 EGCEETDTKESETEE

-580 DYEDAGS
+580 DYEDADS

-596 PEDSEPEKPDME
+596 PEDPEPEKPDME

-616 TEKESENQTSETKAP
+616 TEKE
-631 EKEEPTVMPDAGKA
+631 EPTVMPDAGKS

-656 QSSPEKEELKT
+656 QSSTEKEERKT

-685 DDTPLQTEESSPPPA
+685 DDIPLQTEESSPPPA

-723 LSQIAD
+723 LSQITAED

-740 RPADTSVEID
+740 RPADTSVEVD

-837 PKGTH
+837 PKGTR
-842 LLQSL
+842 LWQSL

>member
-1 MELLE
+1 
-6 SGTKS
+6 
-11 FLVMEAV
+11 
-18 NGKSIGQRM
+18 
-27 RKGERF
+27 
-33 SSREILKT
+33 
-41 GIALSGILCYLHA
+41 
-54 QNPPVFYR
+54 
-62 DLKPD
+62 
-67 NVMIT
+67 
-72 ERGEIYLVDFGAA
+72 
-85 GTEET
+85 
-90 GVEVR
+90 
-95 YGTRGYAAPEQY
+95 
-107 NGKCDARSDLYA
+107 
-119 LGALLAAMAKHAKKR
+119 
-134 QKRGLWRVMEKC
+134 
-146 MQKKPEERYASA
+146 
-158 REVKKALR
+158 
-166 RLERKQKGRKTLR
+166 
-179 IFAVFAFLTG
+179 
-189 GAAAVASRM
+189 
-198 PWGQFPAADEWE
+198 
-210 EQGDLWFCGNPV
+210 
-222 EEGSLPNYQKA
+222 
-233 REAFLKADHLSQ
+233 
-245 AGRVEQELVEYC
+245 
-257 LADDAAREK
+257 
-266 MQMEPLLAEFYDDT
+266 
-280 QQEPE
+280 
-285 KEKRCR
+285 
-291 RYLAV
+291 
-296 AGMYFSFSE
+296 
-305 ELARENDTDAMRKG
+305 
-319 IEVLEKAAGENMEG
+319 
-333 KWEAVIWQRLAD
+333 
-345 ACYLGGKSGDGE
+345 
-357 REQDWCQESFLY
+357 
-369 YERLLCSRQDGNRR
+369 
-383 KNLLRAAELALQF
+383 
-396 DMQEKTEPQ
+396 
-405 RGSRNSGNGG
+405 
-415 GHFLS
+415 
-420 ADQKKMGGSRMRKKT
+420 
-435 ICAMMTGFL
+435 MMTGFL

-527 KETEEEKMLP
+527 KETEGEEKMLP

-553 ETDTKESGTEE
+553 EEEEEISEDSESGKPEELPEAGDMGSGESESEEGCEETDTKESETE
-564 SDSERTDFGE
+564 
-574 MDTEKP
+574 
-580 DYEDAGS
+580 
-587 EKSGTENLM
+587 
-596 PEDSEPEKPDME
+596 
-608 ETKQESPS
+608 
-616 TEKESENQTSETKAP
+616 ESENQTSETKAP
-631 EKEEPTVMPDAGKA
+631 EKEEPTVMPDAGKS

-667 DEQLPVAAAT
+667 DEQLPVAVAT

-685 DDTPLQTEESSPPPA
+685 DDIPLQTEESSPPPA

-723 LSQIAD
+723 LSQMAD

-837 PKGTH
+837 PKGTR
-842 LLQSL
+842 LWQSL

>member
-1 MELLE
+1 
-6 SGTKS
+6 
-11 FLVMEAV
+11 
-18 NGKSIGQRM
+18 
-27 RKGERF
+27 
-33 SSREILKT
+33 
-41 GIALSGILCYLHA
+41 
-54 QNPPVFYR
+54 
-62 DLKPD
+62 
-67 NVMIT
+67 
-72 ERGEIYLVDFGAA
+72 
-85 GTEET
+85 
-90 GVEVR
+90 
-95 YGTRGYAAPEQY
+95 
-107 NGKCDARSDLYA
+107 
-119 LGALLAAMAKHAKKR
+119 
-134 QKRGLWRVMEKC
+134 
-146 MQKKPEERYASA
+146 
-158 REVKKALR
+158 
-166 RLERKQKGRKTLR
+166 
-179 IFAVFAFLTG
+179 
-189 GAAAVASRM
+189 
-198 PWGQFPAADEWE
+198 
-210 EQGDLWFCGNPV
+210 
-222 EEGSLPNYQKA
+222 
-233 REAFLKADHLSQ
+233 
-245 AGRVEQELVEYC
+245 
-257 LADDAAREK
+257 
-266 MQMEPLLAEFYDDT
+266 
-280 QQEPE
+280 
-285 KEKRCR
+285 
-291 RYLAV
+291 
-296 AGMYFSFSE
+296 
-305 ELARENDTDAMRKG
+305 
-319 IEVLEKAAGENMEG
+319 
-333 KWEAVIWQRLAD
+333 
-345 ACYLGGKSGDGE
+345 
-357 REQDWCQESFLY
+357 
-369 YERLLCSRQDGNRR
+369 
-383 KNLLRAAELALQF
+383 
-396 DMQEKTEPQ
+396 
-405 RGSRNSGNGG
+405 
-415 GHFLS
+415 
-420 ADQKKMGGSRMRKKT
+420 MRKKT

-444 AVQGIEVHAETQQT
+444 AIQGIEVHAETQQT

-506 EKPEQEPEPP
+506 EKPEQEPETP

-527 KETEEEKMLP
+527 EETEGEEKMLP

-553 ETDTKESGTEE
+553 EEEEEISEDSESGKPEELPEAGDMGSGESESEEGCEETDTKESETEE

-574 MDTEKP
+574 
-580 DYEDAGS
+580 
-587 EKSGTENLM
+587 
-596 PEDSEPEKPDME
+596 E

-616 TEKESENQTSETKAP
+616 TEKESENQNSETKAP
-631 EKEEPTVMPDAGKA
+631 EKEEPTVMPDAGKS

-667 DEQLPVAAAT
+667 DEQLPVAAAA

-685 DDTPLQTEESSPPPA
+685 DDIPLQTEESSPPPA

-723 LSQIAD
+723 LSQIAAED

-740 RPADTSVEID
+740 RPADTSVEVD

-781 WKENKICLKAES
+781 WKENKLCLKAES

-837 PKGTH
+837 PKGTR
-842 LLQSL
+842 LWQSL

>member
-1 MELLE
+1 
-6 SGTKS
+6 
-11 FLVMEAV
+11 
-18 NGKSIGQRM
+18 
-27 RKGERF
+27 
-33 SSREILKT
+33 
-41 GIALSGILCYLHA
+41 
-54 QNPPVFYR
+54 
-62 DLKPD
+62 
-67 NVMIT
+67 
-72 ERGEIYLVDFGAA
+72 
-85 GTEET
+85 
-90 GVEVR
+90 
-95 YGTRGYAAPEQY
+95 
-107 NGKCDARSDLYA
+107 
-119 LGALLAAMAKHAKKR
+119 
-134 QKRGLWRVMEKC
+134 
-146 MQKKPEERYASA
+146 
-158 REVKKALR
+158 
-166 RLERKQKGRKTLR
+166 
-179 IFAVFAFLTG
+179 
-189 GAAAVASRM
+189 
-198 PWGQFPAADEWE
+198 
-210 EQGDLWFCGNPV
+210 
-222 EEGSLPNYQKA
+222 
-233 REAFLKADHLSQ
+233 
-245 AGRVEQELVEYC
+245 
-257 LADDAAREK
+257 
-266 MQMEPLLAEFYDDT
+266 
-280 QQEPE
+280 
-285 KEKRCR
+285 
-291 RYLAV
+291 
-296 AGMYFSFSE
+296 
-305 ELARENDTDAMRKG
+305 
-319 IEVLEKAAGENMEG
+319 
-333 KWEAVIWQRLAD
+333 
-345 ACYLGGKSGDGE
+345 
-357 REQDWCQESFLY
+357 
-369 YERLLCSRQDGNRR
+369 
-383 KNLLRAAELALQF
+383 
-396 DMQEKTEPQ
+396 
-405 RGSRNSGNGG
+405 
-415 GHFLS
+415 
-420 ADQKKMGGSRMRKKT
+420 MRKKT

-444 AVQGIEVHAETQQT
+444 AIQGIEVHAETQQT

-506 EKPEQEPEPP
+506 EKPEQEPETP

-527 KETEEEKMLP
+527 EETEGEEKMLP

-553 ETDTKESGTEE
+553 EEEEEISEDSESGKPEELPEAGDMGSGESESEEGCEETDTKESETEE

-574 MDTEKP
+574 
-580 DYEDAGS
+580 
-587 EKSGTENLM
+587 
-596 PEDSEPEKPDME
+596 E

-616 TEKESENQTSETKAP
+616 TEKESENQNSETKAP
-631 EKEEPTVMPDAGKA
+631 EKEEPTVMPDAGKS

-667 DEQLPVAAAT
+667 DEQLPVAAAA

-685 DDTPLQTEESSPPPA
+685 DDIPLQTEESSPPPA

-740 RPADTSVEID
+740 RPADTSVEVD

-781 WKENKICLKAES
+781 WKENKLCLKAES

-837 PKGTH
+837 PKETR
-842 LLQSL
+842 LWQSL

>member
-1 MELLE
+1 
-6 SGTKS
+6 
-11 FLVMEAV
+11 
-18 NGKSIGQRM
+18 
-27 RKGERF
+27 
-33 SSREILKT
+33 
-41 GIALSGILCYLHA
+41 
-54 QNPPVFYR
+54 
-62 DLKPD
+62 
-67 NVMIT
+67 
-72 ERGEIYLVDFGAA
+72 
-85 GTEET
+85 
-90 GVEVR
+90 
-95 YGTRGYAAPEQY
+95 
-107 NGKCDARSDLYA
+107 
-119 LGALLAAMAKHAKKR
+119 
-134 QKRGLWRVMEKC
+134 
-146 MQKKPEERYASA
+146 
-158 REVKKALR
+158 
-166 RLERKQKGRKTLR
+166 
-179 IFAVFAFLTG
+179 
-189 GAAAVASRM
+189 
-198 PWGQFPAADEWE
+198 
-210 EQGDLWFCGNPV
+210 
-222 EEGSLPNYQKA
+222 
-233 REAFLKADHLSQ
+233 
-245 AGRVEQELVEYC
+245 
-257 LADDAAREK
+257 
-266 MQMEPLLAEFYDDT
+266 
-280 QQEPE
+280 
-285 KEKRCR
+285 
-291 RYLAV
+291 
-296 AGMYFSFSE
+296 
-305 ELARENDTDAMRKG
+305 
-319 IEVLEKAAGENMEG
+319 
-333 KWEAVIWQRLAD
+333 
-345 ACYLGGKSGDGE
+345 
-357 REQDWCQESFLY
+357 
-369 YERLLCSRQDGNRR
+369 
-383 KNLLRAAELALQF
+383 
-396 DMQEKTEPQ
+396 
-405 RGSRNSGNGG
+405 
-415 GHFLS
+415 
-420 ADQKKMGGSRMRKKT
+420 MRKKT

-527 KETEEEKMLP
+527 KEKEGEEKMLP

-553 ETDTKESGTEE
+553 ETDTKESETEE

-580 DYEDAGS
+580 DYEDTGS

-596 PEDSEPEKPDME
+596 PEDPEPEKPDME

-631 EKEEPTVMPDAGKA
+631 EKEEPTVMPDAGKS

-685 DDTPLQTEESSPPPA
+685 DDIPLQTEESSPPPV

-837 PKGTH
+837 PKGTR

>member
-1 MELLE
+1 
-6 SGTKS
+6 
-11 FLVMEAV
+11 
-18 NGKSIGQRM
+18 
-27 RKGERF
+27 
-33 SSREILKT
+33 
-41 GIALSGILCYLHA
+41 
-54 QNPPVFYR
+54 
-62 DLKPD
+62 
-67 NVMIT
+67 
-72 ERGEIYLVDFGAA
+72 
-85 GTEET
+85 
-90 GVEVR
+90 
-95 YGTRGYAAPEQY
+95 
-107 NGKCDARSDLYA
+107 
-119 LGALLAAMAKHAKKR
+119 
-134 QKRGLWRVMEKC
+134 
-146 MQKKPEERYASA
+146 
-158 REVKKALR
+158 
-166 RLERKQKGRKTLR
+166 
-179 IFAVFAFLTG
+179 
-189 GAAAVASRM
+189 
-198 PWGQFPAADEWE
+198 
-210 EQGDLWFCGNPV
+210 
-222 EEGSLPNYQKA
+222 
-233 REAFLKADHLSQ
+233 
-245 AGRVEQELVEYC
+245 
-257 LADDAAREK
+257 
-266 MQMEPLLAEFYDDT
+266 
-280 QQEPE
+280 
-285 KEKRCR
+285 
-291 RYLAV
+291 
-296 AGMYFSFSE
+296 
-305 ELARENDTDAMRKG
+305 
-319 IEVLEKAAGENMEG
+319 
-333 KWEAVIWQRLAD
+333 
-345 ACYLGGKSGDGE
+345 
-357 REQDWCQESFLY
+357 
-369 YERLLCSRQDGNRR
+369 
-383 KNLLRAAELALQF
+383 
-396 DMQEKTEPQ
+396 
-405 RGSRNSGNGG
+405 
-415 GHFLS
+415 
-420 ADQKKMGGSRMRKKT
+420 
-435 ICAMMTGFL
+435 MMTGFL

-470 LEAEIIENSDVTDAD
+470 LEAEIIGNSDVTDAD

-542 DPEKEPAERWE
+542 DPEKEPAERCE
-553 ETDTKESGTEE
+553 ETDTKESETEE

-596 PEDSEPEKPDME
+596 PEDPEPEKPDME

-631 EKEEPTVMPDAGKA
+631 EKEEPTVMPDAGKS

-685 DDTPLQTEESSPPPA
+685 DDTPLQTEESSPPSA

-781 WKENKICLKAES
+781 WKENKICLKAGS

-837 PKGTH
+837 PKGTR

-847 RRLWNLIRAIAEI
+847 RRLWNLIRTIAEI

>member
-1 MELLE
+1 
-6 SGTKS
+6 
-11 FLVMEAV
+11 
-18 NGKSIGQRM
+18 
-27 RKGERF
+27 
-33 SSREILKT
+33 
-41 GIALSGILCYLHA
+41 
-54 QNPPVFYR
+54 
-62 DLKPD
+62 
-67 NVMIT
+67 
-72 ERGEIYLVDFGAA
+72 
-85 GTEET
+85 
-90 GVEVR
+90 
-95 YGTRGYAAPEQY
+95 
-107 NGKCDARSDLYA
+107 
-119 LGALLAAMAKHAKKR
+119 
-134 QKRGLWRVMEKC
+134 
-146 MQKKPEERYASA
+146 
-158 REVKKALR
+158 
-166 RLERKQKGRKTLR
+166 
-179 IFAVFAFLTG
+179 
-189 GAAAVASRM
+189 
-198 PWGQFPAADEWE
+198 
-210 EQGDLWFCGNPV
+210 
-222 EEGSLPNYQKA
+222 
-233 REAFLKADHLSQ
+233 
-245 AGRVEQELVEYC
+245 
-257 LADDAAREK
+257 
-266 MQMEPLLAEFYDDT
+266 
-280 QQEPE
+280 
-285 KEKRCR
+285 
-291 RYLAV
+291 
-296 AGMYFSFSE
+296 
-305 ELARENDTDAMRKG
+305 
-319 IEVLEKAAGENMEG
+319 
-333 KWEAVIWQRLAD
+333 
-345 ACYLGGKSGDGE
+345 
-357 REQDWCQESFLY
+357 
-369 YERLLCSRQDGNRR
+369 
-383 KNLLRAAELALQF
+383 
-396 DMQEKTEPQ
+396 
-405 RGSRNSGNGG
+405 
-415 GHFLS
+415 
-420 ADQKKMGGSRMRKKT
+420 
-435 ICAMMTGFL
+435 MMTGFL

-527 KETEEEKMLP
+527 KETEGEEKMLP

-553 ETDTKESGTEE
+553 EEEEEISEDSESGKPEELPEAGDMGSGESESEEGCEETDTKESETEE

-580 DYEDAGS
+580 DYEDTGS

-596 PEDSEPEKPDME
+596 PEDPEPE
-608 ETKQESPS
+608 
-616 TEKESENQTSETKAP
+616 
-631 EKEEPTVMPDAGKA
+631 
-645 NTEKQEQTEPG
+645 QEQTEPG

-685 DDTPLQTEESSPPPA
+685 DDIPLQTEESSPPPA

-729 EDFEAPNPLII
+729 EDFEAPIPLII

-837 PKGTH
+837 PKGTR
-842 LLQSL
+842 LWQSL

>member
-1 MELLE
+1 
-6 SGTKS
+6 
-11 FLVMEAV
+11 
-18 NGKSIGQRM
+18 
-27 RKGERF
+27 
-33 SSREILKT
+33 
-41 GIALSGILCYLHA
+41 
-54 QNPPVFYR
+54 
-62 DLKPD
+62 
-67 NVMIT
+67 
-72 ERGEIYLVDFGAA
+72 
-85 GTEET
+85 
-90 GVEVR
+90 
-95 YGTRGYAAPEQY
+95 
-107 NGKCDARSDLYA
+107 
-119 LGALLAAMAKHAKKR
+119 
-134 QKRGLWRVMEKC
+134 
-146 MQKKPEERYASA
+146 
-158 REVKKALR
+158 
-166 RLERKQKGRKTLR
+166 
-179 IFAVFAFLTG
+179 
-189 GAAAVASRM
+189 
-198 PWGQFPAADEWE
+198 
-210 EQGDLWFCGNPV
+210 
-222 EEGSLPNYQKA
+222 
-233 REAFLKADHLSQ
+233 
-245 AGRVEQELVEYC
+245 
-257 LADDAAREK
+257 
-266 MQMEPLLAEFYDDT
+266 
-280 QQEPE
+280 
-285 KEKRCR
+285 
-291 RYLAV
+291 
-296 AGMYFSFSE
+296 
-305 ELARENDTDAMRKG
+305 
-319 IEVLEKAAGENMEG
+319 
-333 KWEAVIWQRLAD
+333 
-345 ACYLGGKSGDGE
+345 
-357 REQDWCQESFLY
+357 
-369 YERLLCSRQDGNRR
+369 
-383 KNLLRAAELALQF
+383 
-396 DMQEKTEPQ
+396 
-405 RGSRNSGNGG
+405 
-415 GHFLS
+415 
-420 ADQKKMGGSRMRKKT
+420 MRKKT

-553 ETDTKESGTEE
+553 ETDTKESETEE

-685 DDTPLQTEESSPPPA
+685 EDIPLQTEESSPPPA
-700 ETPSESAGEEPS
+700 ETPSKSAGEEPS
-712 QIPPQIIADFI
+712 QIRPQIIADFV

-837 PKGTH
+837 PKGTR